1 MAFSPGLDDGMLET
15 QRILV
20 YENFLLCAGAGAG
33 TTLDASAV
41 PSLSSRLRS
50 MLAGSGL
57 DEPGAGAE
65 CHGEFSTD
73 GGSKFHVRLRLLAAS
88 ELDAVR
94 YIAQIDP
101 ATGSGDGH
109 GRELDRSNGTA
120 AQLRSVEEKLL
131 QADKMASIGQL
142 AAGIAH
148 EINNPI
154 GYIHSN
160 LDTLGEYIGN
170 LLQLMMAYDGLLRD
184 AIPDSDECRARIND
198 IRQKFDFD
206 FLINDLPMLLS
217 ESREGIERVRKIV
230 QDLRD
235 FSRAGYAEEWVMA
248 DIHRGLDSTLN
259 IVWNDL
265 KYKCEVRREYGE
277 IPLIECRPS
286 QLNQVFLNILVNAG
300 QAIDA
305 KGTIT
310 IVTGCDGDTAFVEI
324 TDNGKGI
331 APEDVSRIFDPFFT
345 TKPVGQG
352 TGLGLSLSY
361 NIVRKHGGHI
371 DVRSAPGAGATFR
384 IVLPLRQIDHG
395 GGDAA
400 TDSPASGHDGSR
412 GHA

>member
-1 MAFSPGLDDGMLET
+1 MLET

-33 TTLDASAV
+33 ATLDASAV
-41 PSLSSRLRS
+41 PSLSSRLRA
-50 MLAGSGL
+50 MLAGLGL
-57 DEPGAGAE
+57 DEPVAGAE

-101 ATGSGDGH
+101 ATGSGVGH
-109 GRELDRSNGTA
+109 DRELDRSNGTA
-120 AQLRSVEEKLL
+120 TQLRSVEEKLL

-160 LDTLGEYIGN
+160 LDTLGEYVGN

-184 AIPDSDECRARIND
+184 AIPDSDESRARIND

-230 QDLRD
+230 EDLRD
-235 FSRAGYAEEWVMA
+235 FSRAGYAEDWTMA

-265 KYKCEVRREYGE
+265 KYKCEVRREYGD

-310 IVTGCDGDTAFVEI
+310 IVTGCDEDTVFVEI

-384 IVLPLRQIDHG
+384 IVLPSRQLNRG
-395 GGDAA
+395 AGDAA
-400 TDSPASGHDGSR
+400 TDSAR
-412 GHA
+412 VRT

>member
-1 MAFSPGLDDGMLET
+1 MLET

-33 TTLDASAV
+33 ATLDASAV
-41 PSLSSRLRS
+41 PSLSSRLRA

-57 DEPGAGAE
+57 DEPVAGAE

-88 ELDAVR
+88 ERDAVR

-120 AQLRSVEEKLL
+120 TQLRSVEEKLL

-184 AIPDSDECRARIND
+184 AIPDSDESRARIND

-230 QDLRD
+230 EDLRD
-235 FSRAGYAEEWVMA
+235 FSRAGYAEDWTMA

-265 KYKCEVRREYGE
+265 KYKCEVRREYGD
-277 IPLIECRPS
+277 IPQIECRPS

-310 IVTGCDGDTAFVEI
+310 IVTGCDENTVFVEI

-384 IVLPLRQIDHG
+384 IVLPLRQIDRG
-395 GGDAA
+395 AGDAA
-400 TDSPASGHDGSR
+400 TDSAR
-412 GHA
+412 VRT

>member
-1 MAFSPGLDDGMLET
+1 MAFSPGLENGMLES

-20 YENFLLCAGAGAG
+20 YENFLLCASASAGAA
-33 TTLDASAV
+33 LDAAV
-41 PSLSSRLRS
+41 LPSVSSRLRA

-57 DEPGAGAE
+57 ERAVAGTE
-65 CHGEFSTD
+65 CHGEFSIE
-73 GGSKFHVRLRLLAAS
+73 GGSTFHLRIRALAAS
-88 ELDAVR
+88 DLDAVR

-101 ATGSGDGH
+101 AIGSGDSQ
-109 GRELDRSNGTA
+109 GRELDRINGTA

-160 LDTLGEYIGN
+160 LGTLGEYVGN
-170 LLQLMMAYDGLLRD
+170 LLELMKAYDGLLRD
-184 AIPDSDECRARIND
+184 AIPDSDESRVRINE

-235 FSRAGYAEEWVMA
+235 FSRAGYAEDWAMA

-277 IPLIECRPS
+277 IPLVECLPS

-305 KGTIT
+305 QGTIT
-310 IVTGCDGDTAFVEI
+310 IVTGRESDTVVIEI

-384 IVLPLRQIDHG
+384 IVLPLRQIDRG
-395 GGDAA
+395 GGDDA
-400 TDSPASGHDGSR
+400 TDSAR
-412 GHA
+412 ART

>member
-1 MAFSPGLDDGMLET
+1 MLET

-33 TTLDASAV
+33 ATLDASAV
-41 PSLSSRLRS
+41 PSLSSRLRA
-50 MLAGSGL
+50 MLAGLGL
-57 DEPGAGAE
+57 DEPVAGAE

-101 ATGSGDGH
+101 ATGSGVGH
-109 GRELDRSNGTA
+109 DRELDRSNGTA
-120 AQLRSVEEKLL
+120 TQLRSVEEKLL

-160 LDTLGEYIGN
+160 LDTLGEYVGN

-184 AIPDSDECRARIND
+184 AIPDSDESRARIND

-230 QDLRD
+230 EDLRD
-235 FSRAGYAEEWVMA
+235 FSRAGYAEDWTMA

-265 KYKCEVRREYGE
+265 KYKCEVRREYGD

-310 IVTGCDGDTAFVEI
+310 IVTGCDEDTVFVEI

-384 IVLPLRQIDHG
+384 IVLPSRQLNRG

-400 TDSPASGHDGSR
+400 TDSASVR
-412 GHA
+412 T

>member
-1 MAFSPGLDDGMLET
+1 MQFSPGLDDGMLET

-20 YENFLLCAGAGAG
+20 YENFLLCAGAGTA
-33 TTLDASAV
+33 LDASV
-41 PSLSSRLRS
+41 LPSLSSRLHA

-57 DEPGAGAE
+57 DEPAAGVE
-65 CHGEFSTD
+65 YHGEFSTD
-73 GGSKFHVRLRLLAAS
+73 GGSRFRLHLRALAAS

-101 ATGSGDGH
+101 ATGSGDSH
-109 GRELDRSNGTA
+109 SRQLDQVEGTA

-160 LDTLGEYIGN
+160 LGTLEEYVGN
-170 LLQLMMAYDGLLRD
+170 LLELMKSYDGLLRD
-184 AIPDSDECRARIND
+184 AIPDSNESRIRINN
-198 IRQKFDFD
+198 IKQKFDFD

-235 FSRAGYAEEWVMA
+235 FSRAGYAEDWAMA

-265 KYKCEVRREYGE
+265 KYKCEVRRKYGE
-277 IPLIECRPS
+277 IPLIECLPS

-305 KGTIT
+305 QGTIT
-310 IVTGCDGDTAFVEI
+310 IVTGCDSDTVTVEI
-324 TDNGKGI
+324 TDSGKGI

-371 DVRSAPGAGATFR
+371 DVRTAPGAGATFR
-384 IVLPLRQIDHG
+384 IVLPLRQLGRG
-395 GGDAA
+395 GGDDS
-400 TDSPASGHDGSR
+400 TDSVHGTT
-412 GHA
+412 

>member
-1 MAFSPGLDDGMLET
+1 MLET

-33 TTLDASAV
+33 ATLDASAV
-41 PSLSSRLRS
+41 PSLSSRLRA
-50 MLAGSGL
+50 MLAGFGL
-57 DEPGAGAE
+57 DEPVAGAE

-101 ATGSGDGH
+101 ATGSGVGH
-109 GRELDRSNGTA
+109 DRELDRSNGTA
-120 AQLRSVEEKLL
+120 TQLRSVEEKLL

-160 LDTLGEYIGN
+160 LDTLGEYVGN

-184 AIPDSDECRARIND
+184 AIPDSDESRARIND

-230 QDLRD
+230 EDLRD
-235 FSRAGYAEEWVMA
+235 FSRAGYAEDWTMA

-265 KYKCEVRREYGE
+265 KYKCEVRREYGD

-310 IVTGCDGDTAFVEI
+310 IVTGCDEDTVFVEI

-371 DVRSAPGAGATFR
+371 DVRSVPGAGATFR
-384 IVLPLRQIDHG
+384 IVLPSRQLNRG
-395 GGDAA
+395 AGDAA
-400 TDSPASGHDGSR
+400 TDSAR
-412 GHA
+412 VRT